1 MSVNKFLVLV
11 IASFA
16 IVTGA
21 MAASNSREL
30 SVDGN
35 YMIVDGQSA
44 SLLNAS
50 LGQFLTPQFLIVT
63 TLTSQQ
69 NFVYSGTSIG
79 LGGKYYFMD
88 GFKGDLIPFAGLGI
102 GLRMAATAT
111 DSNHGST
118 QYEVNAGVSYFLSD
132 STTLDAKIKLLN
144 FNDSSPSVTMLSAGF
159 GQRF

>member
-1 MSVNKFLVLV
+1 MSVSKFLVLV

-144 FNDSSPSVTMLSAGF
+144 FNDSMPSVTMLSAGF

>member
-1 MSVNKFLVLV
+1 MSVSKFLVLV

>member
-1 MSVNKFLVLV
+1 MSVNKFLVSV

-21 MAASNSREL
+21 LAASNSREL

-79 LGGKYYFMD
+79 LGGKFYFMD

>member
-111 DSNHGST
+111 YSNHGST